1 MIEFVQNYK
10 QKPDKNNKSINHLEK
25 SCINDIETLEKSCNF
40 TIAFMGKSDKKSTET
55 QKYCR
60 RLGNCDYLCSEKRK
74 KENTMKRKDPIE
86 EARRYVENA
95 KETLQEKGEFNAE
108 LNRYD
113 DEKYVRA
120 AGNYLWLGVL
130 MALDAVFHVREDRR
144 TRADIRDYKEAVGKR
159 DRKLLAL
166 VNDGYDTMHLSMN
179 YDGNQSKD
187 VSDGGF
193 RLANA
198 IIDRCAAMVN

>member
-1 MIEFVQNYK
+1 MIFCKITN
-10 QKPDKNNKSINHLEK
+10 KNVIKAKHSLVIWKKVAKTVKKHWIFGINTK
-25 SCINDIETLEKSCNF
+25 IV
-40 TIAFMGKSDKKSTET
+40 TIFAA
-55 QKYCR
+55 QLNR
-60 RLGNCDYLCSEKRK
+60 
-74 KENTMKRKDPIE
+74 KENIMKRNDPIE

-95 KETLQEKGEFNAE
+95 KETLQERGEFNAE

>member
-1 MIEFVQNYK
+1 
-10 QKPDKNNKSINHLEK
+10 
-25 SCINDIETLEKSCNF
+25 
-40 TIAFMGKSDKKSTET
+40 
-55 QKYCR
+55 
-60 RLGNCDYLCSEKRK
+60 
-74 KENTMKRKDPIE
+74 MKRKNPIE

-95 KETLQEKGEFNAE
+95 KKTLNENGELDVE

-113 DEKYVRA
+113 DDKYVRA

-130 MALDAVFHVREDRR
+130 MALDAVFHVRNDRR
-144 TRADIRDYKEAVGKR
+144 TRVDIKDYREAIGKR

-166 VNDGYDTMHLSMN
+166 VNDGYEVMHLYMN

-193 RLANA
+193 RLANN
-198 IIDRCAAMVN
+198 IIDRCEAMVN